1 MKEEFTKLAEA
12 GKIKPGD
19 VETLVTMATEGFC
32 RHRSWG
38 VGRITTVDT
47 VLGKLTVDFSD
58 KPGHSIDLGFAV
70 NILEPIAKENIE
82 ARKLTDMAGLKGMAA
97 MDHLGVIKLILDSY
111 GDAATVDKIQEVL
124 VPDVIEED
132 YKKWWETARREM
144 KKDGHYLIPTKKAE
158 PIVCQAEETPFQ
170 QRILESFVEAKG
182 LKARIV
188 VAAEV
193 AKGAAD
199 LEDATAVGTETIQLL
214 NNEIQSHARS
224 KPGLAL
230 EAVFARDDIRAATGV
245 EATEGEPKSA
255 TVWNQ
260 KPPLDEMLSG
270 MPVAKQ
276 RRTLQSYQEF
286 AVDNWPSD
294 LLGVL
299 NRVST
304 RLCGEIVQVLAAADK
319 VKELKGTLARHINQ
333 HSASTELFLWLA
345 KDRSDTFADVLGP
358 EAFRA
363 MITAIE
369 RESEKKVNKLR
380 DYIIDDPELV
390 DQLTQSAD
398 VDVVKDIT
406 RALQLSPSFE
416 GMDRR
421 SVLGKLVKSHPAIQS
436 FITGDQSAREKD
448 NSLVVSWPSLERRKE
463 EYEEMVQR
471 KIPANSKEIAIA
483 RSYGDLRENHEYK
496 AAKEMQ
502 KVLMTRKGELEID
515 LERARGTDF
524 SDADTSQASIGTRV
538 AVTNLEN
545 NAPEEFT
552 LLGAWD
558 GDPDSNVLSYLT
570 PLGQA
575 LLNRKSGDEVALDFE
590 GDNRRFRIESIKMY
604 NTDAAPELEPGAPAD
619 QTESIPNPSEA
630 GPEPATASGDES
642 AVPTV

>member
-12 GKIKPGD
+12 GKIKHGD
-19 VETLVTMATEGFC
+19 IETLVTMATEGFC
-32 RHRSWG
+32 RHKSWG

-47 VLGKLTVDFSD
+47 VLGKLTVDFND
-58 KPGHSIDLGFAV
+58 KLGHSIDLSFAV

-82 ARKLTDMAGLKGMAA
+82 ARKITDMSGLTEMAA
-97 MDHLGVIKLILDSY
+97 RDHLGVIKLIIDSY
-111 GDAATVDKIQEVL
+111 GETATADKIQEVL

-144 KKDGHYLIPTKKAE
+144 KKDGHYQIPTKKAV
-158 PIVCQAEETPFQ
+158 PIVYQEQETPFQ
-170 QRILESFVEAKG
+170 QRVLESFVEAKG

-188 VAAEV
+188 VATEV
-193 AKGAAD
+193 CKGAAD
-199 LEDATAVGTETIQLL
+199 LDDAAAVGIETIQLL
-214 NNEIQSHARS
+214 NNEIKSHARS

-245 EATEGEPKSA
+245 ETTEGEPEA
-255 TVWNQ
+255 AIVWGQ
-260 KPPLDEMLSG
+260 KPLLDELLGG

-276 RRTLQSYQEF
+276 RRALQSYQESKSG
-286 AVDNWPSD
+286 WPAD
-294 LLGVL
+294 LLRVI
-299 NRVST
+299 NRVSA
-304 RLCGEIVQVLAAADK
+304 RLCGEIVQVLAATDN
-319 VKELKGTLARHINQ
+319 VGELKETLARHINQ
-333 HSASTELFLWLA
+333 HSASTELLLWLA

-358 EAFRA
+358 EVFRA

-398 VDVVKDIT
+398 IDVVKDIT

-436 FITGDQSAREKD
+436 FITGDQSSREKD
-448 NSLVVSWPSLERRKE
+448 SSLIVSWPSLERRKE

-502 KVLMTRKGELEID
+502 KLLMTRKGELEID

-524 SDADTSQASIGTRV
+524 VGADTSQVSIGTQMT
-538 AVTNLEN
+538 VTNLESN
-545 NAPEEFT
+545 TLEEFT

-558 GDPDSNVLSYLT
+558 GDPDSNILSYLT

-575 LLNRKSGDEVALDFE
+575 LLTHKPGDEVTLDFE
-590 GDNRRFRIESIKMY
+590 GDNRRFRIESITAY
-604 NTDAAPELEPGAPAD
+604 NTEAVVEPEAESSGA
-619 QTESIPNPSEA
+619 EL
-630 GPEPATASGDES
+630 EPATASGDEPV
-642 AVPTV
+642 APTV

>member
-158 PIVCQAEETPFQ
+158 PIVYQAEETPFQ

-245 EATEGEPKSA
+245 EAIEGEPKA
-255 TVWNQ
+255 VTVWNQ

-286 AVDNWPSD
+286 AVDNWPAD

-299 NRVST
+299 NRVSS

-319 VKELKGTLARHINQ
+319 VEELKGTLAQHINQ
-333 HSASTELFLWLA
+333 HTASTELFLWLA

-502 KVLMTRKGELEID
+502 KVLMTRKGELEMD

-524 SDADTSQASIGTRV
+524 SDADTSRASIGTRV

-575 LLNRKSGDEVALDFE
+575 LLNRKPGDEVALDFE
-590 GDNRRFRIESIKMY
+590 GDNRRFQIESIKMY
-604 NTDAAPELEPGAPAD
+604 NTDAAPELESGALGD
-619 QTESIPNPSEA
+619 QAESNPSEA
-630 GPEPATASGDES
+630 GTEPATASGDES
-642 AVPTV
+642 TVPTV

>member
-82 ARKLTDMAGLKGMAA
+82 ARKLNDMAGLKGMAA

-111 GDAATVDKIQEVL
+111 GDAATADKIQEVL

-158 PIVCQAEETPFQ
+158 PIVYQAEEASFQ
-170 QRILESFVEAKG
+170 ERVLESFVEAKG
-182 LKARIV
+182 LKARIG

-224 KPGLAL
+224 KSGLAL

-245 EATEGEPKSA
+245 EAIEGEPKA
-255 TVWNQ
+255 VTVWNQ

-286 AVDNWPSD
+286 AVDNWPAD

-299 NRVST
+299 NRVSS

-319 VKELKGTLARHINQ
+319 VEELKGTLARHINQ
-333 HSASTELFLWLA
+333 HTASTELFLWLA

-380 DYIIDDPELV
+380 DYIIEDPELV

-524 SDADTSQASIGTRV
+524 SDADISQASIGTRV

-575 LLNRKSGDEVALDFE
+575 LLNRKPGDEVALDFE
-590 GDNRRFRIESIKMY
+590 GDNRRFQIESIKMH
-604 NTDAAPELEPGAPAD
+604 NTDAAPELESGALGD
-619 QTESIPNPSEA
+619 QAESNPSEA
-630 GPEPATASGDES
+630 GTEPATASGDES
-642 AVPTV
+642 TVPTV

>member
-12 GKIKPGD
+12 GKIKHGD

-58 KPGHSIDLGFAV
+58 KPGHSIDLGFAA

-82 ARKLTDMAGLKGMAA
+82 ARKLTDLSGLKGMAA
-97 MDHLGVIKLILDSY
+97 MDHLGVIKLIIDSY
-111 GDAATVDKIQEVL
+111 GDAATADKIQEVL
-124 VPDVIEED
+124 VPGIIEED

-144 KKDGHYLIPTKKAE
+144 KKDGHYQIPTKKAE
-158 PIVCQAEETPFQ
+158 PIVYQTQEMPFQ
-170 QRILESFVEAKG
+170 QRVLESFVSAKG

-188 VAAEV
+188 VAVEV

-199 LEDATAVGTETIQLL
+199 LDDAAAVGKETIQLL
-214 NNEIQSHARS
+214 NSEIQSHARS

-245 EATEGEPKSA
+245 ETTEGEPEAA
-255 TVWNQ
+255 TVWCQ
-260 KPPLDEMLSG
+260 KPPLDELLVG
-270 MPVAKQ
+270 LPVAKQ
-276 RRTLQSYQEF
+276 RRALQSYQEF
-286 AVDNWPSD
+286 TADNWPAD

-299 NRVST
+299 NRVSS
-304 RLCGEIVQVLAAADK
+304 RLCGEIVQILAEAGK
-319 VKELKGTLARHINQ
+319 VEELKGTLARHINQ
-333 HSASTELFLWLA
+333 HSAGTELLLWLA
-345 KDRSDTFADVLGP
+345 KDRSDTFAAVLGP

-380 DYIIDDPELV
+380 DFIIDDPELV

-398 VDVVKDIT
+398 IDVVKDIT

-436 FITGDQSAREKD
+436 FITGDQSSREKD
-448 NSLVVSWPSLERRKE
+448 SSLVVSWPSLERRKE

-524 SDADTSQASIGTRV
+524 ADADTGQVSIGTRV
-538 AVTNLEN
+538 TVTNLES
-545 NAPEEFT
+545 NAREEFI

-558 GDPDSNVLSYLT
+558 GDPDSNILSYLT

-575 LLNRKSGDEVALDFE
+575 LLTHKPGDEVTLDFE
-590 GDNRRFRIESIKMY
+590 GDNRRFRIESITAH
-604 NTDAAPELEPGAPAD
+604 NTEVAAESEPEASAA
-619 QTESIPNPSEA
+619 QTESNPSEIE
-630 GPEPATASGDES
+630 PVPATASGDE
-642 AVPTV
+642 PTTPSV